1 MPDTTLHPDD
11 VINPDYYRDA
21 SEWGP
26 VADDIV
32 VYDASLVG
40 SFSDG
45 YILMSNHEPFG
56 LWSIDG
62 HHLVAEPSRF
72 RHTRG
77 LWVAEQYINDDILEQ
92 RYFESP
98 PASLNEPL
106 TELSE
111 N

>member
-11 VINPDYYRDA
+11 VINPDYYRYA

-45 YILMSNHEPFG
+45 YILMSNEESFG
-56 LWSIDG
+56 LWSVDG
-62 HHLVAEPSRF
+62 HLSVEEPSRF
-72 RHTRG
+72 NRDRG
-77 LWVAEQYINDDILEQ
+77 LWVAEQYVNDDFLEQ

-98 PASLNEPL
+98 QASLNKPL
-106 TELSE
+106 TELGDK
-111 N
+111 